1 MEQYALDQL
10 KTIAKVSTTC
20 KRLEMTRRERL
31 ERWAES
37 LECSPRPF
45 LKTLHETEYQPMA
58 DRLALRDDGTP
69 ISVAFADPILRAAG
83 METTAMER
91 PNGSSNSAT
100 GNRRALS
107 ASAILVNASARQSLL
122 AVCERWQVA
131 NQVGFSLS
139 FVRPWPIEAK
149 GHLAL

>member
-20 KRLEMTRRERL
+20 KRLEITRRERL

-83 METTAMER
+83 ME
-91 PNGSSNSAT
+91 NDSYG
-100 GNRRALS
+100 
-107 ASAILVNASARQSLL
+107 
-122 AVCERWQVA
+122 
-131 NQVGFSLS
+131 
-139 FVRPWPIEAK
+139 EAK
-149 GHLAL
+149 RFFELSDEQLHDLVCFCHFGERVSAATVARRLRKMSGSKPDGFFAQLRAWFA

>member
-10 KTIAKVSTTC
+10 KTVAKVSTTC

-37 LECSPRPF
+37 LERSPRPF

-83 METTAMER
+83 ME
-91 PNGSSNSAT
+91 NDSYG
-100 GNRRALS
+100 
-107 ASAILVNASARQSLL
+107 
-122 AVCERWQVA
+122 
-131 NQVGFSLS
+131 
-139 FVRPWPIEAK
+139 EAK
-149 GHLAL
+149 RFFELGDEQLHDLVCFCHFGERVSAAVVARRLRKMSGSKPSGFFAQLRAWFG

>member
-37 LECSPRPF
+37 LEHSPRPF

-58 DRLALRDDGTP
+58 DRLALRADGTP

-83 METTAMER
+83 ME
-91 PNGSSNSAT
+91 NDSYG
-100 GNRRALS
+100 
-107 ASAILVNASARQSLL
+107 
-122 AVCERWQVA
+122 
-131 NQVGFSLS
+131 
-139 FVRPWPIEAK
+139 EAK
-149 GHLAL
+149 GFFELSDEQLHDLVCFCHFGERVSATVVARRLRKMAGCKPSGFFAQLRAFFG

>member
-37 LECSPRPF
+37 LEGSPRPF
-45 LKTLHETEYQPMA
+45 LKTLHETEYKPIA

-69 ISVAFADPILRAAG
+69 DLRCI
-83 METTAMER
+83 R
-91 PNGSSNSAT
+91 
-100 GNRRALS
+100 
-107 ASAILVNASARQSLL
+107 
-122 AVCERWQVA
+122 
-131 NQVGFSLS
+131 
-139 FVRPWPIEAK
+139 
-149 GHLAL
+149 